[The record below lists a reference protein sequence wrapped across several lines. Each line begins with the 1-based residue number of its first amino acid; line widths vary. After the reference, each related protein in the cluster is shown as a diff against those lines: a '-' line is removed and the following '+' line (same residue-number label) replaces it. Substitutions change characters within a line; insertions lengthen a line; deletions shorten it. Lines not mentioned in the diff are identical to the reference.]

1 MARGWRGERWGG
13 SGFLTV
19 LPVERSDQCGSN
31 GGGWRVVVAVL
42 AEIRGV
48 DDRSGFFNFF
58 FDMVGM
64 NGKGMAGWA
73 MGWQWLGGSG
83 TVG

>member
-1 MARGWRGERWGG
+1 
-13 SGFLTV
+13 V
-19 LPVERSDQCGSN
+19 I
-31 GGGWRVVVAVL
+31 VAVL

-48 DDRSGFFNFF
+48 EDGSGFLRIF

-73 MGWQWLGGSG
+73 MGWQWFFDSG